1 MAVQLLR
8 STAKEDGLLFIVT
21 MTLALAGLALL
32 GLGLRWLSG
41 PRPEPKDHP
50 PGFGGGVG

>member
-32 GLGLRWLSG
+32 GLRWLSG